1 MKNQTQKEMH
11 IIKLPTPIILPI
23 VGNIWERPCLF
34 IRNLFPKMGRKH
46 LFHFLAQMFVVFLT
60 EFNFLRIFH
69 HRCFPYCTVGFI
81 DAMSHASICSPI
93 RQHVTNLQLCHQRVF
108 VYLHIN
114 AALQLERL
122 FWEIFAIWTSITSKK

>member
-1 MKNQTQKEMH
+1 
-11 IIKLPTPIILPI
+11 
-23 VGNIWERPCLF
+23 
-34 IRNLFPKMGRKH
+34 MGRKH

-60 EFNFLRIFH
+60 EFNFLRVFQ

-81 DAMSHASICSPI
+81 DATSHASICSPI

-122 FWEIFAIWTSITSKK
+122 FWEIVAIWTSITSKKINRKGLTNKWVENQKLKDESIAYSFKNFGNEGKIIC